1 MTGNTMNS
9 EIAAGD
15 SSAMAAATPAPPV
28 GSVPS
33 GVSSLNSPAAA
44 QHAAG
49 NSFGRKRLPDR
60 RRTWRV
66 KAKWFL
72 GTLELRFFIDIGVDA
87 DGVVRELFIV
97 PSTGK
102 TGSLL
107 ALVAH
112 DLAVSLSRSLQSGA
126 TLEDLQ
132 ASYAAGGMVGFVC
145 GQALALRDQLVA
157 EGAL

>member
-1 MTGNTMNS
+1 
-9 EIAAGD
+9 
-15 SSAMAAATPAPPV
+15 MAVRQVATPATAA
-28 GSVPS
+28 PS

-44 QHAAG
+44 QNAAG
-49 NSFGRKRLPDR
+49 TSFGRKRLPDR
-60 RRTWRV
+60 RRTWRI
-66 KAKWFL
+66 KTHWLL

-87 DGVVRELFIV
+87 NGVVRELFIV

-112 DLAVSLSRSLQSGA
+112 DLAVALSRSLQSGA

-132 ASYAAGGMVGFVC
+132 ASYAAGGMVHFVC
-145 GQALALRDQLVA
+145 MQALELRDQLVA
-157 EGAL
+157 EGAI